1 MRKQNNKT
9 KVIKDKYGYAKI
21 GKTELTADE
30 IQIIAT
36 IRRFM
41 IDKVKIGGK
50 DYTVIE
56 MQESFASDGKVCDGD
71 ISYSMAEIR
80 VAVKNKSKQ
89 YIDTVLLHEIVHGIL
104 YEFNIKIPEEEN
116 FTEGF
121 AKGLYQVLKDNQRL
135 LGEIGRLQGFETPI
149 YPISTSTTQPIKASS
164 KPQDKK

>member
-1 MRKQNNKT
+1 MKN
-9 KVIKDKYGYAKI
+9 I
-21 GKTELTADE
+21 
-30 IQIIAT
+30 
-36 IRRFM
+36 
-41 IDKVKIGGK
+41 KIGGT

-121 AKGLYQVLKDNQRL
+121 AKGLYQVLKDNPKLVEYIRL
-135 LGEIGRLQGFETPI
+135 
-149 YPISTSTTQPIKASS
+149 
-164 KPQDKK
+164 